1 MKEKMQLKIRIKN
14 WFKNHWLK
22 ILLSIVFIF
31 INLILWALTLL
42 DTKWVMGTN
51 GEFIDFIEKDMYKF
65 FGLNTAIMLLGLFV
79 YWFGSAIFIAFQ
91 VEKLVWLIVKKIK
104 EKRALKNKTL
114 NRKEIEK

>member
-1 MKEKMQLKIRIKN
+1 MKEKLQFKIRIKN

-31 INLILWALTLL
+31 INLILWTLTLL
-42 DTKWVMGTN
+42 DTNWILGTN
-51 GEFIDFIEKDMYKF
+51 REFIDFIEKDMYKF
-65 FGLNTAIMLLGLFV
+65 FDLNTAIMLFGLFV

-104 EKRALKNKTL
+104 EKGALKNETKQTH
-114 NRKEIEK
+114 